1 VIDTWFE
8 NNFYLTFFTENLV
21 DSSNYENPI
30 STSRGIMVNKAESVI
45 GKKVNIE
52 LQKIIYE
59 TDSGWLTSSIS
70 TEVTAAV
77 GKQDLDTGKD
87 PSVGGEFSVL
97 LTLTGRQVKYQ
108 RSYMKIQEL
117 LANITGL
124 ISTIM
129 TIVLILNTPYATHKY
144 YENITN

>member
-1 VIDTWFE
+1 
-8 NNFYLTFFTENLV
+8 
-21 DSSNYENPI
+21 
-30 STSRGIMVNKAESVI
+30 MVNKAESVI